1 MNEDEGIKNEDDDQ
15 SQEEWDEAFSEGVN
29 TEESNEDEN
38 EDEQQSDQSDGDSDG
53 DEDDMSG
60 DDGSEDSEGDGED
73 QSQQQV
79 QQKTVDPVDSQ
90 GDEALNAII
99 KDIYPDEVPNPL
111 VDADGDPIKGVS
123 DMLNLINPQTG
134 EPFTYDQARA
144 WMDERTSQYQS
155 ALAERADEARAIMA
169 NNQAVNDGAVEVKSK
184 YGKIL
189 DANPELASQLVQTY
203 KKTLNMTESGHVKS
217 APVDIREFYD
227 IALKPYI
234 EVQQKQQKQESVKRT
249 RADRA
254 DVSGSGDTDDRSESD
269 KEWDNAFREVL
280 GK

>member
-1 MNEDEGIKNEDDDQ
+1 MNEDEGIKNEDDNDQ
-15 SQEEWDEAFSEGVN
+15 SQDEWDEAFSEGAN
-29 TEESNEDEN
+29 TEETNEDDSNED
-38 EDEQQSDQSDGDSDG
+38 DQESSESDGDSDS
-53 DEDDMSG
+53 DEDELSGG
-60 DDGSEDSEGDGED
+60 DDSEDD
-73 QSQQQV
+73 QGQV
-79 QQKTVDPVDSQ
+79 QQRTVDPVDTQ

-99 KDIYPDEVPNPL
+99 QDIYPDEVPNPL

-123 DMLNLINPQTG
+123 DMLNLVNPNTG

-144 WMDERTSQYQS
+144 WMDERTNQYQS
-155 ALAERADEARAIMA
+155 AIAERTNEARAIMA
-169 NNQAVNDGAVEVKSK
+169 NNEAVSSGAEEVKSK

-189 DANPELASQLVQTY
+189 GENPELASQLIQTY
-203 KKTLNMTESGHVKS
+203 KKTLSMTESGNVKA

-227 IALKPYI
+227 IALKPYLS
-234 EVQQKQQKQESVKRT
+234 VQQKQQKQETVKRT

-254 DVSGSGDTDDRSESD
+254 DISGNVETDDRSDSD